1 MGYTAN
7 RFVPTGEKEDRM
19 SQGQDRIIAT
29 LMEQLIAEGPDGMAQ
44 VFTALFNLAMRLERE
59 RFLGAGLYE
68 RNPDRRGYANG
79 YKPKKLDTT
88 AGTVTVEVAK
98 AAGTGEAFYPQ
109 SLERGRRSSRAVM
122 LAIAEMYV
130 KGVSTRDA
138 AKVMADFGLESLSST
153 QVSRAAALSDE
164 ELAARRSRPLGEIR
178 YLFPRYEKLR
188 ESGMVSDTA
197 LFSGIGIGGEG
208 RRPVLGVCCDLS
220 EAEIHR
226 RAFLDSLI
234 ARGMRGVRFVV
245 GDDHAG
251 LRAARRAI
259 LPGAVWQR
267 CQFHLAQ
274 NAIHHAPNAAIR
286 KRIGAELQRVWN
298 ASTLQAAQEELD
310 RLVSAYRGEA
320 DRLADWLEQNVPEGL
335 AVLTPPEPHRRRM
348 RTANPI
354 ERGRS
359 NRRSSD
365 EPARSASSQTATPCS
380 ASFPPSSSRS
390 TRTGRPQTVS
400 TSTGTTRM
408 PDRPNSESPDIR
420 LLNRGPPRSALELRS
435 ATDRQASAALSGL

>member
-19 SQGQDRIIAT
+19 LQGQDRIIAT

-44 VFTALFNLAMRLERE
+44 VFMALFDLAMRLERE

-68 RNPDRRGYANG
+68 RNPERRGYANG
-79 YKPKKLDTT
+79 CKPKKLDTT
-88 AGTVTVEVAK
+88 AGTVEVPK

-153 QVSRAAALSDE
+153 QVSRAAALLDE
-164 ELAARRSRPLGEIR
+164 ELAAWRRRPRGEIH
-178 YLFPRYEKLR
+178 YLFLDARYEKLR
-188 ESGMVSDTA
+188 ESGVVSDTA
-197 LFSGIGIGGEG
+197 LLSAIGIGADG
-208 RRPVLGVCCDLS
+208 RRRVLGVCCDLS
-220 EAEIHR
+220 EAEIHG
-226 RAFLDSLI
+226 RAFLASLI

-245 GDDHAG
+245 SDDHAG

-267 CQFHLAQ
+267 GQFHLAQ

-286 KRIGAELQRVWN
+286 TRIGAELQRVWN
-298 ASTLQAAQEELD
+298 APTLQAAQEELD
-310 RLVSAYRGEA
+310 RSVSAYRGKA

-335 AVLTPPEPHRRRM
+335 AVLTLPEPHRRRM

-354 ERGRS
+354 ERAIQQEIKRRTS
-359 NRRSSD
+359 KVRVFPNRDALLRLATAVLVEIDEDWATSD
-365 EPARSASSQTATPCS
+365 RIYI
-380 ASFPPSSSRS
+380 
-390 TRTGRPQTVS
+390 
-400 TSTGTTRM
+400 
-408 PDRPNSESPDIR
+408 NWHSPD
-420 LLNRGPPRSALELRS
+420 A
-435 ATDRQASAALSGL
+435 